1 MGKNCAAEGLT
12 ITKSSGGS
20 YPRHCTHGALMSSG
34 VHSWEYDFTSAAN
47 QNGNRTMYVG
57 VSRDGLDVE
66 KGGYHKADA
75 WYLRTDDGT
84 RYGPGVDQGEEK
96 KIEKCFQVGDKIG
109 IRINLDDGSLKFYK
123 NGQAMDVGFPAGTIS
138 GPVVGAVELLTVG
151 QALTLVPEAP
161 SLS

>member
-1 MGKNCAAEGLT
+1 MNLYVGNE
-12 ITKSSGGS
+12 TKSELCRESPQ
-20 YPRHCTHGALMSSG
+20 YNN
-34 VHSWEYDFTSAAN
+34 W
-47 QNGNRTMYVG
+47 Q
-57 VSRDGLDVE
+57 
-66 KGGYHKADA
+66 K
-75 WYLRTDDGT
+75 
-84 RYGPGVDQGEEK
+84 K